1 MSGGRERRED
11 GCLSEVH
18 CRRGLGAGQG
28 WSPAER
34 TIPDVMA
41 SRWMDR
47 LVCTGRRECHMCDIL
62 G

>member
-1 MSGGRERRED
+1 MSGARERRED

-34 TIPDVMA
+34 TIPGAMA
-41 SRWMDR
+41 SQWTDR
-47 LVCTGRRECHMCDIL
+47 LV
-62 G
+62 